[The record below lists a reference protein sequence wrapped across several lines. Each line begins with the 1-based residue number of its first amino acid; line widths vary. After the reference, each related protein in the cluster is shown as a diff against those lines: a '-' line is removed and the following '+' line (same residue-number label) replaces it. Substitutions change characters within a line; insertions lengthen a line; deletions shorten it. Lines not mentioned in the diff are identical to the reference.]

1 MQSSNVL
8 RWLAGAS
15 LVLAALACTLSPS
28 ASTPADNPKSSPS
41 TAPTSAETKQSQAP
55 TLASTQADLN
65 PPPAQPSAAS
75 AEVSASV
82 SFLHGATIQ
91 LDNSHGDHI
100 TLIIPPL
107 AVSPTVTIT
116 LTALDTPPENPIAS
130 NFFPG
135 IRLEP
140 AGLSLRRPAHL
151 TVSPNQPQP
160 NPAAILF
167 YLNQSDL
174 VLPLGVQEMSANS
187 IQAGV
192 LHFST
197 ILGGEPTLAEAKDQM
212 EAAANQPPT
221 NATGWQNETDTIGGL
236 VQWNQILNTLGDSG
250 AGEQSINQARL
261 RLENE
266 LACLMDINC
275 FPVPIEQCGD
285 YLQMLLRYFEQATL
299 LGIDENSAG
308 MQYLQGEL
316 TRVLNQC
323 TNRFELEYNHVQTAE
338 ESGFTN
344 RIQVSGRVLFYAPIY
359 GVFDLGEPLQLQGA
373 GSVPVTMSGEGG
385 DCTISGSG
393 SNDVTISGEIVADD
407 QGTPWMEINSDE
419 IWYAAMQATVTCDQN
434 SQEIPISPMA
444 ATHKIRLLLEDG
456 YVYTQP
462 HEQGMGS
469 YTWTLHVLHL
479 W

>member
-1 MQSSNVL
+1 
-8 RWLAGAS
+8 
-15 LVLAALACTLSPS
+15 
-28 ASTPADNPKSSPS
+28 
-41 TAPTSAETKQSQAP
+41 
-55 TLASTQADLN
+55 
-65 PPPAQPSAAS
+65 
-75 AEVSASV
+75 
-82 SFLHGATIQ
+82 
-91 LDNSHGDHI
+91 
-100 TLIIPPL
+100 
-107 AVSPTVTIT
+107 
-116 LTALDTPPENPIAS
+116 
-130 NFFPG
+130 
-135 IRLEP
+135 
-140 AGLSLRRPAHL
+140 
-151 TVSPNQPQP
+151 
-160 NPAAILF
+160 
-167 YLNQSDL
+167 
-174 VLPLGVQEMSANS
+174 
-187 IQAGV
+187 
-192 LHFST
+192 
-197 ILGGEPTLAEAKDQM
+197 
-212 EAAANQPPT
+212 
-221 NATGWQNETDTIGGL
+221 
-236 VQWNQILNTLGDSG
+236 
-250 AGEQSINQARL
+250 
-261 RLENE
+261 
-266 LACLMDINC
+266 
-275 FPVPIEQCGD
+275 VPIEQCGD

-419 IWYAAMQATVTCDQN
+419 LWYAAMQATVTCDQN